1 MVPDHFDS
9 PSLGAYILGNG
20 GKPMETKILKWFVM
34 VMFAITALTGCFVFH
49 DRDDYYHHGRGY
61 GHYDRDDWHHRR

>member
-1 MVPDHFDS
+1 
-9 PSLGAYILGNG
+9 
-20 GKPMETKILKWFVM
+20 METKILKWFVM